1 MFINEALNQK
11 WAAVL
16 DHPDL
21 APITD
26 PHKRAI
32 TAIMLEN
39 TDREL
44 GGYAHMAPGSQNLFE
59 TPIPVNFMGNV
70 IFNSWHG
77 WHQYFRS
84 CFDFIGSAFSSE
96 FNFL

>member
-44 GGYAHMAPGSQNLFE
+44 GGLSRMAPGSQHLFE
-59 TPIPVNFMGNV
+59 DPIPVNFMGASSS
-70 IFNSWHG
+70 NSWRWRHR
-77 WHQYFRS
+77 YFRS
-84 CFDFIGSAFSSE
+84 CFDFSR
-96 FNFL
+96 